1 MSADPIT
8 ERKVFLAHSSV
19 DKRFTRYLAYR
30 LSSMGVR
37 VWIDEA
43 EIKIGDSLLAKIGS
57 GISKSDFLAAILS
70 PSSVESSWVQ
80 TELEIA
86 STLQISGAPITV
98 LPILVGNCDPP
109 SYIMHKRYA
118 DFRKPRRFGKPF
130 EELVQTILPHD
141 PRIELED
148 IVRRAAAAEFAAYK
162 ALPLID
168 TSELETVFTTDGSA
182 LARIRNLLVR
192 HRDHNTIIS
201 NPHNPSTCE
210 ILDISVKSLS
220 SSKATVTSREYW
232 YLRWYD
238 GEKETYTYVLN
249 EEIKPKHFLVRSSDG
264 SWKVDIQ
271 QYTTTTCFMA

>member
-1 MSADPIT
+1 
-8 ERKVFLAHSSV
+8 
-19 DKRFTRYLAYR
+19 
-30 LSSMGVR
+30 MGVR

-57 GISKSDFLAAILS
+57 GISESDFLAAVLS
-70 PSSVESSWVQ
+70 PNSVESSWVQ

-98 LPILVGNCDPP
+98 LPILVGDCDPP

-118 DFRKPRRFGKPF
+118 DFRKPRRFRKPF
-130 EELVQTILPHD
+130 EELVQTILPFD
-141 PRIELED
+141 PRTELEEV
-148 IVRRAAAAEFAAYK
+148 VRRAASSEFAAYK

-168 TSELETVFTTDGSA
+168 TTELETVFTADGSA

-192 HRDHNTIIS
+192 HRDHDTIIS
-201 NPHNPSTCE
+201 NDHNPSTCE
-210 ILDISVKSLS
+210 VLDVSVKSLS
-220 SSKATVTSREYW
+220 SNKATITSREYW

-238 GEKETYTYVLN
+238 SAKQTYAYVLN
-249 EEIKPKHFLVRSSDG
+249 EEIKPKHFLVRPPG
-264 SWKVDIQ
+264 GAWKIDIQ